1 MEKDIKRKIGLKISA
16 IRRDKKI
23 SQIKLAELC
32 DLNFNYISRIELGNA
47 NFTIDTLLKL
57 AKALDVSVCEFFNF
71 EF

>member
-1 MEKDIKRKIGLKISA
+1 MDKDIKRKIGLKISA

-23 SQIKLAELC
+23 SQIRLAELC

-47 NFTIDTLLKL
+47 NFTINTLLKI